1 MVICRSK
8 FNSFTSVSL
17 YSGRF
22 TSVYLSCNCC
32 PSHHT
37 HLHSHVHTHIRTRT
51 FSYHLGVAFIYLR
64 LFHRVLTDASDLPG
78 MCWVKVCASNF
89 HGIVLPRYGSTM
101 FRKFGPVFQTKRVR
115 LVSPVSRLYIRG
127 LPNRHLQGTLELLL
141 HHQSQ
146 GTLELLWLTLRK
158 PDVSGMLREGHETT

>member
-51 FSYHLGVAFIYLR
+51 FSYHLGVACIYLR
-64 LFHRVLTDASDLPG
+64 LFHRTLTDASDLPG
-78 MCWVKVCASNF
+78 MCWVKVGASNF
-89 HGIVLPRYGSTM
+89 HGIVWPRYGSTM
-101 FRKFGPVFQTKRVR
+101 FCKLWSCLSDDHQELPFLANFVAIFSIHSIINSRQNDEFGGK
-115 LVSPVSRLYIRG
+115 
-127 LPNRHLQGTLELLL
+127 
-141 HHQSQ
+141 
-146 GTLELLWLTLRK
+146 K
-158 PDVSGMLREGHETT
+158 